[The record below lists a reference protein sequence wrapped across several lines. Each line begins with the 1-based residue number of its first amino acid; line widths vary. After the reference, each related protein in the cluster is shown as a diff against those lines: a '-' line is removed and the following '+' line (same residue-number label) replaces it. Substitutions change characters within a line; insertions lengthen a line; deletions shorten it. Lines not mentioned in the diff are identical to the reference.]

1 MDVIYALPFNIPV
14 VGGFIDNSISVL
26 PILMGLSMWAQQKL
40 GGTGMGMS
48 SGSQP
53 ANQMAAMNKIMPF
66 FMTFIFY
73 RMPSG
78 LVLYWL
84 VNNILTVV
92 QQYYIHKG
100 HQDTPKVVTAS

>member
-1 MDVIYALPFNIPV
+1 MLGN
-14 VGGFIDNSISVL
+14 FINNSISLL
-26 PILMGLSMWAQQKL
+26 PILMGVSMWLQTRM

-48 SGSQP
+48 TGPSQ
-53 ANQMAAMNKIMPF
+53 AGAQAAMMNKIMPF

-84 VNNILTVV
+84 VNNILTAV

-100 HQDTPKVVTAS
+100 LDQDGKVVPGQA

>member
-1 MDVIYALPFNIPV
+1 ML
-14 VGGFIDNSISVL
+14 GGFIDNSISVL
-26 PILMGLSMWAQQKL
+26 PVLMGLSMWVQQKF
-40 GGTGMGMS
+40 GGTGMGMDT
-48 SGSQP
+48 GASQTQ
-53 ANQMAAMNKIMPF
+53 NQMAMMNKIMPF

-84 VNNILTVV
+84 VNNILTAV

-100 HQDTPKVVTAS
+100 LDNNPKVITAS

>member
-1 MDVIYALPFNIPV
+1 M
-14 VGGFIDNSISVL
+14 
-26 PILMGLSMWAQQKL
+26 PI
-40 GGTGMGMS
+40 
-48 SGSQP
+48 
-53 ANQMAAMNKIMPF
+53 

-84 VNNILTVV
+84 VNTILSAV

-100 HQDTPKVVTAS
+100 MESAPTVVAAKA